1 MFTTLVVV
9 LGVAIL
15 LASLVANVLLYKAGE
30 RQMLKA
36 DLYEEMYKD
45 IVLRTKGRIMETYLQ
60 MKQLDDKD
68 MFSKDDD
75 VGIAFREI
83 LSILQEL
90 NEITQE
96 EEPKQG
102 E

>member
-1 MFTTLVVV
+1 MFITLVVV
-9 LGVAIL
+9 LGVIL
-15 LASLVANVLLYKAGE
+15 LTSLIANVLLYKAGE
-30 RQMLKA
+30 RQMNKS

-60 MKQLDDKD
+60 MKQLDDKE

-75 VGIAFREI
+75 VGVSFKEI

-96 EEPKQG
+96 EEPKQR

>member
-1 MFTTLVVV
+1 MFTILVVV

-15 LASLVANVLLYKAGE
+15 IASFVTNVLLYKAGE

-45 IVLRTKGRIMETYLQ
+45 IVIRTKGRIMETYLQ

-75 VGIAFREI
+75 VGKSFESI
-83 LSILQEL
+83 LNILQEL
-90 NEITQE
+90 NNITQE
-96 EEPKQG
+96 EE
-102 E
+102 

>member
-1 MFTTLVVV
+1 MFTILVVV

-15 LASLVANVLLYKAGE
+15 IASIIANALLYKAGE

-75 VGIAFREI
+75 VGIAFKEI